1 MEIISVNKYL
11 SNMHKQL
18 VSFLFCTLLLLLPH
32 NLIGQERD
40 NNPILTAMPS
50 LQIAPD
56 ARGGGMGDIGAATMP
71 DVYSQHWNAA
81 KYPFITSEAGLAFS
95 YTPWLSKLVNDIN
108 MLYASGF
115 WKFGDKDLNAISSSI
130 RYFSLG
136 DVEIADM
143 AGEFWYSV
151 MPYEMAIDAAYS
163 RKLSETFSGAVTLRY
178 IRGDYS
184 TGGDESTPGN
194 AFAADIAGY
203 NESYLYM
210 GRSEA
215 LLGLG
220 FNLSNI
226 GTKISY
232 NGGETSMFLPTNL
245 RVGASLGYPIDAKN
259 TISLSLDLNKL
270 MVPTPQLPDEDE
282 TEEQMFQRIED
293 YNDISSIG
301 GIFKSLGDAPGGF
314 QEELQE
320 VMWSLGA
327 EYVYNN
333 QFSLRAGYFNE
344 NEYKGNRRYVAFGAG
359 FRIKA
364 FQIDASYLS
373 STSQSNPLD
382 QTLRLSLGFDIDG
395 LRNLIN

>member
-1 MEIISVNKYL
+1 
-11 SNMHKQL
+11 MHKQV
-18 VSFLFCTLLLLLPH
+18 VSFLFCTLLLILPY
-32 NLIGQERD
+32 NLRGQEKD
-40 NNPILTAMPS
+40 YNPILTAMPS

-95 YTPWLSKLVNDIN
+95 YTPWLSRLVNDIN
-108 MLYASGF
+108 LLYASGF
-115 WKFGDKDLNAISSSI
+115 WKFGDRDLNVVSTSL

-136 DVEIADM
+136 DIDIFDIG
-143 AGEFWYSV
+143 GEFAQSV
-151 MPYEMAIDAAYS
+151 NPYELAFDVAYS
-163 RKLSETFSGAVTLRY
+163 RMLSETFSGAVTMRY
-178 IRGDYS
+178 IRADYS
-184 TGGDESTPGN
+184 TGDGETTPGN

-203 NESYLYM
+203 NETYFYM

-226 GTKISY
+226 GTKMSY
-232 NGGETSMFLPTNL
+232 DGGETSMFLPANMRL
-245 RVGASLGYPIDAKN
+245 GASLGLPVDAKN
-259 TISLSLDLNKL
+259 TITLSLDLNKL
-270 MVPTPQLPDEDE
+270 MVPTPQLPAEDE
-282 TEEQMFQRIED
+282 TEDEMFKRIED
-293 YNDISSIG
+293 YNNISSIG
-301 GIFKSLGDAPGGF
+301 GIFKSFGDAPGGL

-344 NEYKGNRRYVAFGAG
+344 NEYKGNRRYFAFGVG
-359 FRIKA
+359 FRMKA
-364 FQIDASYLS
+364 FQIDAAYLT

-382 QTLRLSLGFDIDG
+382 QTLRISLGFDIEG
-395 LRNLIN
+395 LRNLMN